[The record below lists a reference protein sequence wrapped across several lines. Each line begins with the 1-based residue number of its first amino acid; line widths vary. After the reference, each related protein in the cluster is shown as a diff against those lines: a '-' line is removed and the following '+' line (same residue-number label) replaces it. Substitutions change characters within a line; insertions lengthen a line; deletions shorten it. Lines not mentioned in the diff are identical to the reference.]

1 MLSNVSSAAAQGVEA
16 TPIEVEVDLA
26 AGFPKELLAGLP
38 DAAVKE
44 SMHRIRAAMTNAQYS
59 WPSNKRLTINLAP
72 ADLRKEG
79 TFYDLPIALGLLAA
93 SEQMPDD
100 RLNDFLFAGELALDG
115 RLRPICGA
123 LLVALLA
130 RSMGKKGVIVPPE
143 NAEEAAVVAQVEVY
157 APKTLAD
164 AVGFL
169 NGSVSLSRVSVDVE
183 ALFEKELRE
192 NILDLADVKGQEHV
206 KRALTVAAAGGH
218 NILMVGPPGS
228 GKSMIAKRVP
238 GILPPLTLEEAIDT
252 TKVWSVA
259 GEMKAHE
266 PIKFHRPFR
275 SPHHTVSYP
284 GLVGGGVDPVPGE
297 ISLAHH
303 GVLFLDEL
311 PEFDRKAIESL
322 RQPLEDRSITIARAN
337 AAATFPANIMLV
349 AAMNPCPC
357 GHYGDPKKH
366 CTCLDFQIQRYLGRI
381 SGPVMDRID
390 LQVDVPHVPY
400 DELSSQRSGPTSAE
414 VRAEVIKARAVQQR
428 RFAGTNV
435 YCNAAMTERQVQDW
449 CKPDREAEGLL
460 RNAVDTL
467 GYSARTY
474 GRILKVARTIADLEG
489 VEALTA
495 AHVSEALQYRTL
507 DREKKPY

>member
-1 MLSNVSSAAAQGVEA
+1 MLAHLFSAAAQGVEA
-16 TPIEVEVDLA
+16 TPIEIEVDLSP
-26 AGFPKELLAGLP
+26 GFPKELLAGLP

-44 SMHRIRAAMTNAQYS
+44 SLHRVRAAMGNADYS

-93 SEQMPDD
+93 SDQMPGE
-100 RLNDFLFAGELALDG
+100 RLNQYLFAGELALDG
-115 RLRPICGA
+115 RLRPIRGA

-130 RSMGKKGVIVPPE
+130 RSMGRKGVVVPPE

-157 APKTLAD
+157 APQTLAE

-169 NGSVSLSRVSVDVE
+169 NGKVECSRVKVDVQ
-183 ALFEKELRE
+183 ALFEKEQRE
-192 NILDLADVKGQEHV
+192 SLLDLADVKGQEHV

-238 GILPPLTLEEAIDT
+238 GILPPLALEEAIET

-322 RQPLEDRSITIARAN
+322 RQPLEDRVITIARAN

-357 GHYGDPKKH
+357 GHYGDPKKS
-366 CTCLDFQIQRYLGRI
+366 CTCHEFQIQRYFSRI

-390 LQVDVPHVPY
+390 LQVEVPHVPY
-400 DELSSQRSGPTSAE
+400 DELSAQRSGPTSAE
-414 VRAEVIKARAVQQR
+414 VRAEVVKARAVQQK

-449 CKPDREAEGLL
+449 CRPDGEAEGML
-460 RNAVDTL
+460 RNAVDAL

-474 GRILKVARTIADLEG
+474 GRILKVSRTIADLEG
-489 VEALTA
+489 TETISA

-507 DREKKPY
+507 DREKKQ